1 MTMGRSI
8 ITQEP
13 IHFDFSK
20 LDYGQEELPTLKFY
34 NVMLWKNKGQGRGQF
49 FIGHVVSHLSIQ
61 DWCDMKGYRLDTI
74 YTGTRWA
81 KEHEKTD
88 LF

>member
-13 IHFDFSK
+13 IHFDFSQVE
-20 LDYGQEELPTLKFY
+20 DVPTLKFY
-34 NVMLWKNKGQGRGQF
+34 NVTLHKIGGRWNEF
-49 FIGHVVSHLSIQ
+49 YMGHVVTHLSIQ
-61 DWCDMKGYRLDTI
+61 DWCDMKGFRLETCHP
-74 YTGTRWA
+74 GTRWA
-81 KEHEKTD
+81 RDHERTN